1 MSLQLICLLKQL
13 MEEKVQLQLIFF
25 FAVVE
30 GVRLQLIFV
39 FELMKAEVQRLIFFV
54 VAVVLLMLLD
64 WAF

>member
-1 MSLQLICLLKQL
+1 